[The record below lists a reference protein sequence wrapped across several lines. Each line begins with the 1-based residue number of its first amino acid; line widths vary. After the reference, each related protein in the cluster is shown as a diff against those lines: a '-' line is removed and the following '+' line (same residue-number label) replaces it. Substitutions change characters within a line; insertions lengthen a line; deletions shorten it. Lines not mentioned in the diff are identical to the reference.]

1 MSDEVDNMDEELMSE
16 FVQLGGVYPYV
27 SKMLMDMI
35 GIISQQNTQL
45 EAIMGHIEILTA
57 EVNKHHLVLN
67 SENSSKLTLK
77 KIFLRLFL
85 LVLMGLRK
93 NIELVSIAV

>member
-67 SENSSKLTLK
+67 SENSVINSKEEFLKIVSACVNGTEKETL
-77 KIFLRLFL
+77 
-85 LVLMGLRK
+85 
-93 NIELVSIAV
+93 N